1 MDGRTIELI
10 LEVNVTVS
18 VLRSPKVTLPLNTT
32 LLLNVETPDTINWS
46 VISTVPPKESRIRLP
61 VEVSISLSPE
71 IPIWILSIDAPAL
84 ASSNPSKVPTP
95 ITLRFLVVANPET
108 PSVAMV
114 AIPVTFKSFV
124 DTIPVKKPFL
134 AKSSS

>member
-1 MDGRTIELI
+1 M
-10 LEVNVTVS
+10 EVKVTVS
-18 VLRSPKVTLPLNTT
+18 TLALSPRVTLPLNTA

-71 IPIWILSIDAPAL
+71 IPIWILSIVAPAL
-84 ASSNPSKVPTP
+84 ASNNPSNVPTP
-95 ITLRFLVVANPET
+95 ITLKFLVVVRPDT
-108 PSVAMV
+108 PNVAIV

-124 DTIPVKKPFL
+124 ETIPVKKPFL